1 MSISWLKRRAPFA
14 SAVAVAVALLVG
26 APSNASA
33 QATEGVVLSVD
44 TQNVV
49 VDIGTTRG
57 AENGDFVEVWRPIK
71 MKHPVTGAVILDR
84 FKIGRIKI
92 TQARPAMS
100 IGKLDG
106 DFDRPLAVGDVVILP
121 KAAAATVPAPVPVP
135 VPAKATPVPAPTPP
149 GKQPGAREVAPPP
162 LPETVTTTTT
172 TTKTQTQPT
181 PATPPSAASPPK
193 ADPDAK
199 DLDDLFRALKG
210 ATPGKRLAAY
220 EKWVLEHPQS
230 KHAEVIWDESR
241 ALKKLVEHERE
252 ATARIAES
260 PRTIS
265 FDPPKEAPAGVPLRV
280 TMELAKTRGA
290 TLHVRRQGAPGFLS
304 QAMKEEGPGYFA
316 GSIDVDLMKEGTLEY
331 FVESTSPGGETREI
345 AGTAAS
351 PMTVRVEDTVPS
363 DTRVRPKPGPLV
375 VASALTDYASF
386 NAKKSNDMMW
396 QSEAQLGVRL
406 GDEGLRAFRSGF
418 GVYRGKGGTLEDLEE
433 RGLDGRKVGLTYGY
447 LETELAF
454 LQNLSFIGRGIIGL
468 REDGVTGGAQGFI
481 RIGSDRRTN
490 IMVGGEVLGGIGLR
504 GITQIEWSLHPRV
517 PVTLRSEVTNQPA
530 GVSRAGSGPTASAG
544 QGEVGVRSIVQV
556 GYRLTPH
563 LVVAGRGSFQAR
575 TINHAGPGGGAAVIY
590 EW

>member
-1 MSISWLKRRAPFA
+1 MPIVWLKKRAPTA
-14 SAVAVAVALLVG
+14 SAIALALALLIG
-26 APSNASA
+26 APPTASA
-33 QATEGVVLSVD
+33 QAAEGVVLSVD
-44 TQNVV
+44 AQNVV

-57 AENGDFVEVWRPIK
+57 ADNGDFVEVWRPIK

-100 IGKLDG
+100 IGKIDG
-106 DFDRPLAVGDVVILP
+106 DFERPLAVGDVVILP
-121 KAAAATVPAPVPVP
+121 KTAAAVPPPPP
-135 VPAKATPVPAPTPP
+135 VPAKATVPAPTPA
-149 GKQPGAREVAPPP
+149 GKQPAPREVAPPP
-162 LPETVTTTTT
+162 LPESPTTVTTTTT
-172 TTKTQTQPT
+172 TTKTS
-181 PATPPSAASPPK
+181 TPPAPTAPAPTTLPK

-199 DLDDLFRALKG
+199 DLDDLFRSLKG
-210 ATPGKRLAAY
+210 ATPEARLTAY

-230 KHAEVIWDESR
+230 RHVEVIWSEAR
-241 ALKKLVEHERE
+241 ALKKLIDHERE
-252 ATARIAES
+252 VALRIADS

-290 TLHVRRQGAPGFLS
+290 TLHVRRQGTPGFVS
-304 QAMKEEGPGYFA
+304 QPMKEEGPGYFT
-316 GSIDVDLMKEGTLEY
+316 GTIDVDLMKEGTLEY
-331 FVESTSPGGETREI
+331 FVESTSARGETHEI

-351 PMTVRVEDTVPS
+351 PMTVKVEDTVPP
-363 DTRVRPKPGPLV
+363 DTRARPKPGPLV
-375 VASALTDYASF
+375 IASALTDYASF

-433 RGLDGRKVGLTYGY
+433 KGLEGRKVGLTYGY

-481 RIGSDRRTN
+481 RIGNDRRTN
-490 IMVGGEVLGGIGLR
+490 IMVGGEILGGIGLR

-530 GVSRAGSGPTASAG
+530 GVARAGSGPTASAG